1 MISFLSGLEWLETK
15 ERFSNP
21 LNCQECAYRC
31 DCEAYWR
38 FCPYTGEDARLKR
51 ADVEVLE

>member
-1 MISFLSGLEWLETK
+1 MTFLTGLEWLETK
-15 ERFSNP
+15 EQFSNP
-21 LNCQECAYRC
+21 PNCLSCAYRC